1 MRWSRLRNRKRKDN
15 FRYLGWLVCIL
26 CFVCGHFGLF
36 YTVSLEDN
44 SWKMF
49 SLNDCFNYKL
59 GLGKPEVRNTQT
71 NSWLCSKKH
80 FKYKYDLKHI
90 KGLR

>member
-1 MRWSRLRNRKRKDN
+1 MKWELMIRWSRHRNRKDN
-15 FRYLGWLVCIL
+15 ENILSLLGWLVFIL

-49 SLNDCFNYKL
+49 SLNDCFNYKV
-59 GLGKPEVRNTQT
+59 GLGNPE
-71 NSWLCSKKH
+71 
-80 FKYKYDLKHI
+80 YKLTLGFVQRKN
-90 KGLR
+90 R